1 MPHACIKFNVKFNE
15 EASSRELIE
24 LLY

>member
-1 MPHACIKFNVKFNE
+1 MPHACIKLNVKFNE